1 MASIRPT
8 EWKRTSADCR
18 EERERRREWQA
29 GALCVCAANT
39 GDSPK
44 WSSRQLHVC
53 CDKWL
58 LPLFCATGTKPRALE
73 ESASDLNIAQRAHA
87 AARLLKFQGSDV
99 SRDSVRRSRQRKWFF
114 VYATPPC
121 GGVATYLQNP
131 AAWSTAWTRA
141 CIRVLNFFFGAANFP
156 QLRGSPQQHVVA
168 CCFAI
173 SRPRCTSA
181 TPTRLP
187 SLSRALRCE
196 KRDLG
201 IRHVECRDQ
210 NINRVASTHVTQ
222 VLMLHIQLV
231 HVRVT
236 R

>member
-99 SRDSVRRSRQRKWFF
+99 SRDSVRRSRQRNGFLF
-114 VYATPPC
+114 TPPHLAV
-121 GGVATYLQNP
+121 GWLP
-131 AAWSTAWTRA
+131 
-141 CIRVLNFFFGAANFP
+141 RVNIMSVSF
-156 QLRGSPQQHVVA
+156 VVA
-168 CCFAI
+168 
-173 SRPRCTSA
+173 RCATQRHPTNA
-181 TPTRLP
+181 MTCEWHWRYTPTLT
-187 SLSRALRCE
+187 S
-196 KRDLG
+196 
-201 IRHVECRDQ
+201 H
-210 NINRVASTHVTQ
+210 VASTLPT
-222 VLMLHIQLV
+222 
-231 HVRVT
+231 
-236 R
+236 